1 MEVLKRFVGK
11 IRHTASAAKLKIKAG
26 ASDAGSKIKAG
37 AFAVGSKTK
46 TSVSAMCSGI
56 KTALSSAKAFTV
68 VKAKAGISALKAN
81 KKYRRTAV
89 LTLAFIVLV
98 SSSSLIP
105 IGYAVSVDGVQIGYV
120 ASKEEAQALID
131 SVETQAS
138 EILGSEYSLEDK
150 VKVASVIG
158 KEEVAENDELEKIMM
173 DSVEE
178 IKELYGVYLDG
189 ELIAAVE
196 NEDTVDE
203 VKAEIIEQYGNE
215 NNINTTLVQSVEA
228 EYEYVAASREVSEE
242 ELYEMLDPAND
253 SSPYSLDIRATY
265 MVEETEAI
273 PFETVSTGSS
283 SMYKGQSK
291 VVTEGVNGEILN
303 SYYAVS
309 INGEEIGRALVETT
323 VTAEAVNREVVY
335 GTKEKPST
343 VSTGSYL
350 FPTNGQISSYFG
362 YRNVSVGSSY
372 HQGLDIWG
380 SYGQAI
386 WAADGGTVTFSG
398 WNNGGYGYLVVI
410 THDNGEQTYYAHCS
424 SVAVSQGERVFKGQ
438 TIAYMGATGTASGVH
453 VHFEVRVGGQPVD
466 PLTCL
471 Q

>member
-1 MEVLKRFVGK
+1 
-11 IRHTASAAKLKIKAG
+11 
-26 ASDAGSKIKAG
+26 
-37 AFAVGSKTK
+37 
-46 TSVSAMCSGI
+46 
-56 KTALSSAKAFTV
+56 
-68 VKAKAGISALKAN
+68 
-81 KKYRRTAV
+81 
-89 LTLAFIVLV
+89 
-98 SSSSLIP
+98 
-105 IGYAVSVDGVQIGYV
+105 
-120 ASKEEAQALID
+120 
-131 SVETQAS
+131 
-138 EILGSEYSLEDK
+138 
-150 VKVASVIG
+150 
-158 KEEVAENDELEKIMM
+158 
-173 DSVEE
+173 
-178 IKELYGVYLDG
+178 
-189 ELIAAVE
+189 
-196 NEDTVDE
+196 
-203 VKAEIIEQYGNE
+203 
-215 NNINTTLVQSVEA
+215 
-228 EYEYVAASREVSEE
+228 
-242 ELYEMLDPAND
+242 
-253 SSPYSLDIRATY
+253 
-265 MVEETEAI
+265 
-273 PFETVSTGSS
+273 
-283 SMYKGQSK
+283 MYKGQSK

-380 SYGQAI
+380 GYGQAI